1 MSTKNII
8 TILLVVLAGVYLT
21 INAKKENQMIENNY
35 EFIENDLLPVEYTLN
50 LNLNRAYTGGKTVI
64 KPTKKQI

>member
-1 MSTKNII
+1 MENIQ
-8 TILLVVLAGVYLT
+8 V
-21 INAKKENQMIENNY
+21 Y
-35 EFIENDLLPVEYTLN
+35 EFIENDLLPVDYTLN